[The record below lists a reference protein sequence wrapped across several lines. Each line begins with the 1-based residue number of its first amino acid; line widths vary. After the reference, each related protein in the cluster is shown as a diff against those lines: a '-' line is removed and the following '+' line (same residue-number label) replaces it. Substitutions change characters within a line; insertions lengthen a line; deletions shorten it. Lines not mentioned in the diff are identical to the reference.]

1 MSDSFE
7 QNLLKNLMETWIVPS
22 IEGRQEKGELERPI
36 ALKMAQIIFKAD
48 GGRPV
53 VRINNEVRGRAIV
66 KIPDD
71 ANRTATAA
79 GDPVNWKDI
88 EGIQGFELSEEEM
101 NYGHATLILVSDKWF
116 ISFNFIYNKS
126 LSKRHLEAAVEFLE
140 AARESLSKR
149 HFSAC
154 IDNLH
159 SASELAAKAYL
170 MGQPDKQLMKSKS
183 HGVIHKKINFER
195 KLGNVNETHVD
206 AINRLKNLRAPARY
220 LQGDLNLE
228 KGDIEMMIN
237 EVSAFISDVSQR
249 SAPRL

>member
-7 QNLLKNLMETWIVPS
+7 QNLLNNLMETWIVPS
-22 IEGRQEKGELERPI
+22 IEDRQEKGEFERPI

-53 VRINNEVRGRAIV
+53 VRINNEVKGRAIV

-71 ANRTATAA
+71 ANRTVTA
-79 GDPVNWKDI
+79 GEPVTWKDI

-101 NYGHATLILVSDKWF
+101 NYGHVTLILVSDKWF

-126 LSKRHLEAAVEFLE
+126 LSQRHLEAAEEFLE

-149 HFSAC
+149 HFFAC

-170 MGQPDKQLMKSKS
+170 MGHPDKQLMESKS

-206 AINRLKNLRAPARY
+206 TINKLKNLRAPARY

-228 KGDIEMMIN
+228 DGDIEMMIK